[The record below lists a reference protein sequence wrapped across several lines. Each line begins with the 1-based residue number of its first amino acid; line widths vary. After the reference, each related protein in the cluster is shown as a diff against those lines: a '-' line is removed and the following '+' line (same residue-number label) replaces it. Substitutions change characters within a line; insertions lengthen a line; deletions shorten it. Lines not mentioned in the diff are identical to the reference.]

1 MNDPLDSSRSD
12 AMASMLTR
20 KLQFSALVFLSIGI
34 SVAAHP
40 ANGSHPIKV
49 IFDTDF
55 NTIGDDGQTLA
66 MAAQLHATKDIELLG
81 LTVVAGNQY
90 LSQEVSDA
98 LKAVERLG
106 LENSIGVYS
115 GAEIPFLHDY
125 ASFQQEKLL
134 FGNATAYTA
143 AYKNPPTEELVAPP
157 DGFATHTLPQEQH
170 AVDFI
175 IESIHRYPGHVALLA
190 IGPLTNIAIAI
201 RKDPSIVPMI
211 KEIII
216 MGGQIYVP
224 GNSYIGAGE
233 TNWWFDPESARVVL
247 RANITRKVIPLD
259 VTNTVTI
266 TNETYDKIA
275 NYEPS
280 TAITELFG
288 DIERFRYI
296 YDTIALASLVMP
308 SLDLDVRELYVDVSC
323 DFNVQYGKGIVSIED
338 PSPGLNVNTVSSVV
352 FHINNSRFFDFYVD
366 LLTRPVPIVSN

>member
-1 MNDPLDSSRSD
+1 MT
-12 AMASMLTR
+12 SMLT
-20 KLQFSALVFLSIGI
+20 KKSLFSALGLLSFGL
-34 SVAAHP
+34 SVAARL
-40 ANGSHPIKV
+40 ADGSNPRKV
-49 IFDTDF
+49 ILDTDF

-66 MAAQLHATKDIELLG
+66 MAAQLHATKDVELLG
-81 LTVVAGNQY
+81 LTIVAGNQY
-90 LSQEVSDA
+90 LLQEVSDA

-106 LENSIGVYS
+106 LENKVGVYA

-143 AYKNPPTEELVAPP
+143 AYKNPPTKELVSPP
-157 DGFATHTLPQEQH
+157 DGFATHTVPQKQH

-175 IESIHRYPGHVALLA
+175 IETIHRYPGEVTLLA

-211 KEIII
+211 KDIVI

-247 RANITRKVIPLD
+247 RANITRKIIPLD
-259 VTNTVTI
+259 VTNIVTI
-266 TNETYDKIA
+266 TNETYDRIA
-275 NYEPS
+275 GHEPS
-280 TAITELFG
+280 TAITRLFG

-296 YDTIALASLVMP
+296 YDTIALASLVVP
-308 SLDLDVRELYVDVSC
+308 SLDLDVRDIYVDVSC
-323 DFNVQYGKGIVSIED
+323 DFNAQYGKGIVSVEN
-338 PSPGLNVNTVSSVV
+338 PYPGLVIQTMSSVV
-352 FHINNSRFFDFYVD
+352 FQINNSRFFELYVE
-366 LLTRPVPIVSN
+366 LLTRPVPIVSI